1 MWEWKAQFFFNSQT
15 SLWFTAQTPFPR
27 LAILPP
33 PPPREAINRRV
44 EGVRIYSQLI
54 ATELVL
60 LRYLL
65 YTDEKVE
72 EGLANNNE
80 TYVSVLHLFFHAQG
94 KSVVQTIGR
103 QSADNRQTI
112 VRQSADNRL
121 TIGRQS
127 SDNRQTIV

>member
-1 MWEWKAQFFFNSQT
+1 VVY
-15 SLWFTAQTPFPR
+15 FPNP
-27 LAILPP
+27 LPQAGYNP

-44 EGVRIYSQLI
+44 EGVRIYSHLI

-65 YTDEKVE
+65 YTDEKVG
-72 EGLANNNE
+72 EGFANNNE

-103 QSADNRQTI
+103 QS
-112 VRQSADNRL
+112 
-121 TIGRQS
+121 
-127 SDNRQTIV
+127 SDNRQKIGGQFTNKSQQKEIGGFL